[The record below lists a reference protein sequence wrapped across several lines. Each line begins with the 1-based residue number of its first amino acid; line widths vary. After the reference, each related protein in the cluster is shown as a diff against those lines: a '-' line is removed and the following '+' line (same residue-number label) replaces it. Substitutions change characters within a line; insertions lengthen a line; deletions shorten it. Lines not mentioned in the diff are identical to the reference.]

1 VYLLDTNILL
11 ALIRNRQ
18 LGQFIEATYQP
29 LKQADPAHKDFDH
42 LHPSH
47 IQRIYIDPNSASHQT
62 HPRRTQ
68 PRESHGLRRSSIHLR
83 RIFFTTS
90 PCSRSAFSISA
101 RGGRAGR

>member
-68 PRESHGLRRSSIHLR
+68 PRESHGLRRSSIQSGASAR
-83 RIFFTTS
+83 TRS
-90 PCSRSAFSISA
+90 VSRSLCSLSLSLC
-101 RGGRAGR
+101 RV